1 LRDTSESFDVA
12 KKWISGYLADLNEN
26 TPSHDGEPDMDKIS
40 EKICNL
46 CMSFTTD
53 DLQTEQLDKTQ
64 QSSSPC
70 PPSKSPS
77 PMTLNTVDNPYLP
90 TITRA
95 YSLLMEAVDANE
107 ADGWQYWGEKQGVT
121 KYRKDPKD
129 SLAIFRGEKV
139 LDFPPNILLH
149 ALQCRS
155 LRLALGNGAMADL
168 GVLERVEEHCTV
180 QFEHYSVPV
189 PFVAARDI
197 IYIHTIHKLPDGT
210 ILSFG
215 SSVDHPARPRTNQS
229 VRADLKI
236 GGWAFKP
243 VPNEPGKTRV
253 YYVGGLDLAG
263 YVPGWMMNRIAAEI
277 PMTVERL
284 NKFLLSLGNLQ
295 QFDKPVKRTNVLRL
309 TPTEYAAGAAVDIDE
324 DSVATDGTDDER
336 EEEEE
341 SEGTMDESWT
351 GEHLPA
357 YQLL

>member
-1 LRDTSESFDVA
+1 MASMTADLRDTSESFDVA

-53 DLQTEQLDKTQ
+53 DLQTELLDKTQ

-139 LDFPPNILLH
+139 LVCCCILQILIMTYYYLLPMFKLIFSIFIGLPSQH
-149 ALQCRS
+149 FIT
-155 LRLALGNGAMADL
+155 
-168 GVLERVEEHCTV
+168 CTSV
-180 QFEHYSVPV
+180 QI
-189 PFVAARDI
+189 VA
-197 IYIHTIHKLPDGT
+197 
-210 ILSFG
+210 
-215 SSVDHPARPRTNQS
+215 
-229 VRADLKI
+229 
-236 GGWAFKP
+236 
-243 VPNEPGKTRV
+243 PG
-253 YYVGGLDLAG
+253 
-263 YVPGWMMNRIAAEI
+263 PW
-277 PMTVERL
+277 
-284 NKFLLSLGNLQ
+284 
-295 QFDKPVKRTNVLRL
+295 
-309 TPTEYAAGAAVDIDE
+309 
-324 DSVATDGTDDER
+324 
-336 EEEEE
+336 
-341 SEGTMDESWT
+341 
-351 GEHLPA
+351 
-357 YQLL
+357 